1 MTDYATW
8 TDEQVDIALAE
19 RLYGWTEV
27 RSDRG
32 RGRISGIAPGEP
44 DFRSTRERPTRSAS
58 AMLGV
63 IDAMGKRGWWCRIQS
78 PWEPG
83 EANPVWSAAFQRRD
97 GRSVHGH
104 QAAKPMFAVAVAAL
118 MALDAE
124 Q

>member
-8 TDEQVDIALAE
+8 TDEQVDIAIME
-19 RLYGWTEV
+19 RLFGWTEV
-27 RSDRG
+27 RCDRG
-32 RGRISGIAPGEP
+32 LSRISGIAPGESIC
-44 DFRSTRERPTRSAS
+44 RSATARPTQDAA
-58 AMLGV
+58 AMLDV
-63 IDAMGKRGWWCRIQS
+63 INAMGKRGRWCRIRS
-78 PWEPG
+78 PWQA
-83 EANPVWSAAFQRRD
+83 EAVNPVWSAAFQRRD